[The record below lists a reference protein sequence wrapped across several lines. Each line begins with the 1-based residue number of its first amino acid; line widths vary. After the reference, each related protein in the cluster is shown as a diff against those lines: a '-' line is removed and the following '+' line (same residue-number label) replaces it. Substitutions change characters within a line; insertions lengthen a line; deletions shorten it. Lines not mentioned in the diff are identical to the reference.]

1 MQQQCYEVI
10 VSHENLSPS
19 PVKHPTKKIIPYTS
33 SDEEEIVL
41 QRRSKRQCKRI
52 KYNFSE
58 NEEETDDE
66 ECQQDYDDDDDDYEE
81 ID

>member
-66 ECQQDYDDDDDDYEE
+66 EECQQDYDDDDYEE
-81 ID
+81 MD